1 MSLSSKLLML
11 EVIEMKKVQTFSR
24 EFQEEMGW
32 VISDES
38 FEKSR
43 ASLLNNY
50 MLLSTE
56 VAEVAEELRKIFN
69 LTYRSIQEGVDEDIA
84 YEQAKAQVKEEIG
97 KELADCIAYLM
108 KFYNYFELDAE
119 ESFYKKMDEV
129 KNRKNKDATKR

>member
-1 MSLSSKLLML
+1 
-11 EVIEMKKVQTFSR
+11 MKKVQTFSR

>member
-1 MSLSSKLLML
+1 
-11 EVIEMKKVQTFSR
+11 MKKVQTFSK

-56 VAEVAEELRKIFN
+56 VAEVAEELRKMFN

-84 YEQAKAQVKEEIG
+84 FEQAKAQVKEEIG
-97 KELADCIAYLM
+97 KELADCFAYLM

>member
-1 MSLSSKLLML
+1 
-11 EVIEMKKVQTFSR
+11 MKKVQTFSK

-56 VAEVAEELRKIFN
+56 VAEVAEELRKMFN
-69 LTYRSIQEGVDEDIA
+69 LTYRSIQEGVEEDIA
-84 YEQAKAQVKEEIG
+84 FEQAKAQVKEEIG
-97 KELADCIAYLM
+97 KELADCFAYLM

>member
-1 MSLSSKLLML
+1 MKEVQSFSK
-11 EVIEMKKVQTFSR
+11 
-24 EFQEEMGW
+24 EFQREMGW
-32 VISDES
+32 VISDET

-56 VAEVAEELRKIFN
+56 VAEIAEELRKMFN
-69 LTYRSIQEGVDEDIA
+69 HTYRSIQEGVEEDTA
-84 YEQAKAQVKEEIG
+84 FEEAKAQVKEEIG

-119 ESFYKKMDEV
+119 DSFYNKMDEV
-129 KNRKNKDATKR
+129 KNRKNKDVTKR